1 MTDGRE
7 ALDKTRLKK
16 NTIMIR
22 NKSVFRINT
31 LDILTQSKKKCVG
44 PWHVNDATFV

>member
-1 MTDGRE
+1 MADGRE
-7 ALDKTRLKK
+7 RHLIRQDKKK

-31 LDILTQSKKKCVG
+31 LDILTQSKKKLCSSM
-44 PWHVNDATFV
+44 ARQ